1 MQTEPGS
8 IPGSGEVLAKFSRN
22 YAELYWEFNE
32 PISRPL
38 GGQKVPRNWGLMC
51 PFILYTQK
59 STIESYTEKV
69 RQKQNKNKYVRHVRH
84 SCDHVLL
91 GHCSVGT
98 FECWDI

>member
-1 MQTEPGS
+1 MRLRKFSSKRNRKLILLMQTEPGS
-8 IPGSGEVLAKFSRN
+8 IPGSGEALAKFSRN

-38 GGQKVPRNWGLMC
+38 GGQEVPRNGGLMC

-69 RQKQNKNKYVRHVRH
+69 RLRNFLK
-84 SCDHVLL
+84 
-91 GHCSVGT
+91 
-98 FECWDI
+98 